1 MTVDASFFDWES
13 GSPMVSCADP
23 TEEQECSQDATSE
36 FIGQSVR
43 STFLTPRDQKD
54 TTHTS
59 NFGVKVQE
67 HCKVNQVTCDLFNT
81 EGEGIKYKTTQD
93 YLRATFKGQR
103 P

>member
-1 MTVDASFFDWES
+1 MLTKARDSRRQTRQPWES
-13 GSPMVSCADP
+13 ANNCLL
-23 TEEQECSQDATSE
+23 TEGEPDATSE

-81 EGEGIKYKTTQD
+81 EEEGIKYTTTQD